1 MVELKASET
10 VLATAVES
18 WLSEPSDGRGSAGIG
33 VFIEVSF
40 GLTSWI
46 FTGDMRITNCP
57 LLVKESI

>member
-40 GLTSWI
+40 VIWSHQL
-46 FTGDMRITNCP
+46 DLHR
-57 LLVKESI
+57 